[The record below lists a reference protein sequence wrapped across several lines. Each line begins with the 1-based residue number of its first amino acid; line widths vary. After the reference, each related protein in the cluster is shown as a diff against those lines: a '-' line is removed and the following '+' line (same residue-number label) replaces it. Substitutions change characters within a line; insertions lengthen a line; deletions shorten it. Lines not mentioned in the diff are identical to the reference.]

1 MSMAI
6 SQAPSSRSLSSK
18 VSPRH
23 LERWALVYVR
33 QSTAQQLVRNQ
44 ESTRLQYAL
53 RERALA
59 LGWEAGRISV
69 IDDDL
74 GKSASSVEGRPG
86 FQRLVAEVGL
96 DHVGVILGIEMS
108 RFARSCRDWHQL
120 LEICA
125 LFGTLIADLD
135 GVYDPSNYNDRLLLG
150 LKGTMSEAE
159 LHILK
164 RRMLDGRLA
173 KAQRGELGMPV
184 PIGYFRRPS
193 GEVVKDPD
201 EQARTAVETIFEQF
215 ANQGTGQRV
224 LRYLTD
230 HGLRIPVRE
239 RSGLRKGELTWKRPT
254 QMTLMGILKHPMYA
268 GAYVFGRRPL
278 DKRRQ
283 KPGRPGTGKRVASRE
298 EWQVFLPDHFPAYI
312 SWEQYLRNQ
321 DQLRANRPQQ
331 MGVPGQGRSLVAGLI
346 FCGKCGKRM
355 RSMCSGAGVTYICAQ
370 AKSMWGAPICQI
382 LSGRTLD
389 SEVER
394 QVLEVL
400 KPASLEVRMAV
411 ATDVEARRVKEE
423 VHWTQRLERAKYEAD
438 RAQRQF
444 DGVEPENRLVVRS
457 LERQWEDKL
466 QALRQLEEEYRRHQA
481 VAPPYLTRVEREAIQ
496 RLAEDIP
503 GLWHAPTTT
512 WAQRKEIAR
521 QLIDKVT
528 VAIRGESERVKV
540 AIFWAGGHETR
551 LEIQR
556 PVAKLSQLSY
566 LEDLLDRIR
575 VLRAEDK
582 SSREIADILNSEH
595 WRPAKRRLTFT
606 PEMVRQLSSRA
617 GLTQPGPRRERI
629 APTLGPGEWTVEGL
643 SAELGIPVST
653 LYGWVH
659 RNLIRTKWSEERPRR
674 LLFLADAAEVSRLR
688 KLRKS
693 RQHP

>member
-1 MSMAI
+1 
-6 SQAPSSRSLSSK
+6 
-18 VSPRH
+18 
-23 LERWALVYVR
+23 
-33 QSTAQQLVRNQ
+33 
-44 ESTRLQYAL
+44 
-53 RERALA
+53 
-59 LGWEAGRISV
+59 
-69 IDDDL
+69 
-74 GKSASSVEGRPG
+74 
-86 FQRLVAEVGL
+86 
-96 DHVGVILGIEMS
+96 
-108 RFARSCRDWHQL
+108 
-120 LEICA
+120 
-125 LFGTLIADLD
+125 
-135 GVYDPSNYNDRLLLG
+135 
-150 LKGTMSEAE
+150 
-159 LHILK
+159 
-164 RRMLDGRLA
+164 
-173 KAQRGELGMPV
+173 
-184 PIGYFRRPS
+184 
-193 GEVVKDPD
+193 
-201 EQARTAVETIFEQF
+201 
-215 ANQGTGQRV
+215 
-224 LRYLTD
+224 
-230 HGLRIPVRE
+230 
-239 RSGLRKGELTWKRPT
+239 
-254 QMTLMGILKHPMYA
+254 
-268 GAYVFGRRPL
+268 
-278 DKRRQ
+278 
-283 KPGRPGTGKRVASRE
+283 
-298 EWQVFLPDHFPAYI
+298 
-312 SWEQYLRNQ
+312 
-321 DQLRANRPQQ
+321 
-331 MGVPGQGRSLVAGLI
+331 
-346 FCGKCGKRM
+346 
-355 RSMCSGAGVTYICAQ
+355 
-370 AKSMWGAPICQI
+370 
-382 LSGRTLD
+382 
-389 SEVER
+389 
-394 QVLEVL
+394 VLEVL
-400 KPASLEVRMAV
+400 KPASLEVSMAV